1 MNSEDE
7 KTPVREPIIDISN
20 LSSTQSKLDIPTQS
34 KLDIPKQSSD
44 FETNERQLVQS

>member
-7 KTPVREPIIDISN
+7 KTPVREPIIDIST
-20 LSSTQSKLDIPTQS
+20 LSSTQSKIDIPTQS